1 MPLKPSE
8 PQPKSSCDKHKCN
21 KPSTEKI
28 KMPKK
33 LLISKKWH
41 PDCAH
46 EVTTKSAGIITSKPP
61 RNKPNKTSNSL
72 PVVPK
77 QSKILDFCKTCGDT
91 DDIETAVAVFSNT
104 VTNSTSKTSAV
115 SSKNSK
121 HAVSPKYSQ
130 QELKTD
136 SQKIKMETK
145 VVKQYYKNEK
155 YADSKSTIDYTKTSC
170 RDVKINTKKSKGA
183 LKTDKKIKIEEEVV
197 QEHYLNEKFADL
209 YDSMHDFDTIGRNGQ
224 VLDTITEVNEKQVS
238 SDNKS
243 TLSQEKSSEESNIF
257 TLPSEDEVSL
267 KKLKEFREK
276 NYFEC
281 HSSKNRIASKGS
293 VISLQDH
300 KCRYRLYLNDRLFPV
315 AIDNDH
321 NDNIRCVDCHLPLE
335 LAQEEDKV
343 NGTIQAKV
351 KLGSETQDMV
361 LLLPIKEPLI
371 IKQKRKEKND
381 DDVVYFGLIKMDQN
395 GNSMFNPTLPSDSL
409 ALRYQRG
416 YRQFNDVQSYRYDK
430 IEDSDVIYI

>member
-1 MPLKPSE
+1 MPLKPSKL
-8 PQPKSSCDKHKCN
+8 QPKSSCDKHKCN
-21 KPSTEKI
+21 KSSTEKI
-28 KMPKK
+28 KMPKRM
-33 LLISKKWH
+33 LISKKWH
-41 PDCAH
+41 PDCSH
-46 EVTTKSAGIITSKPP
+46 EVKTKSAGIIASKPQ

-72 PVVPK
+72 PIVPK
-77 QSKILDFCKTCGDT
+77 HSKILDFCKTCGDT

-104 VTNSTSKTSAV
+104 VTNSTSKTNAV

-121 HAVSPKYSQ
+121 HVVSPKNSQ

-136 SQKIKMETK
+136 SQKVKVETK

-155 YADSKSTIDYTKTSC
+155 YADSKSTVDYTKTS
-170 RDVKINTKKSKGA
+170 RKSVKINSKKNNAA
-183 LKTDKKIKIEEEVV
+183 LKSDKKIDIEDEVV

-209 YDSMHDFDTIGRNGQ
+209 YDSIHDFDTIIRNEQ
-224 VLDTITEVNEKQVS
+224 VLDTITEVNERQVS

-243 TLSQEKSSEESNIF
+243 TLSHKKSSQSNLC
-257 TLPSEDEVSL
+257 TSTSEDEVSL
-267 KKLKEFREK
+267 KKLKEFRKK

-315 AIDNDH
+315 AMDNDH

-335 LAQEEDKV
+335 LAQEGDKV

-371 IKQKRKEKND
+371 IKQKRKENND
-381 DDVVYFGLIKMDQN
+381 DDVVYFGLVKMDQN
-395 GNSMFNPTLPSDSL
+395 GNSMFNPSLPSDSL
-409 ALRYQRG
+409 ALRYQKG
-416 YRQFNDVQSYRYDK
+416 YRQFDDVQIYRYDK

>member
-1 MPLKPSE
+1 MPLKPSK

-33 LLISKKWH
+33 VLISKKWH
-41 PDCAH
+41 PVCSH
-46 EVTTKSAGIITSKPP
+46 EVKTKSAGIIASKPQ

-77 QSKILDFCKTCGDT
+77 QSRSLDFCKTCGDT
-91 DDIETAVAVFSNT
+91 DDIQTAVAKFSNT
-104 VTNSTSKTSAV
+104 VTNSTRKTSAV

-121 HAVSPKYSQ
+121 HAISPKNSQ
-130 QELKTD
+130 PALKTD
-136 SQKIKMETK
+136 SQKVKVETK
-145 VVKQYYKNEK
+145 VVKQFYKNEK
-155 YADSKSTIDYTKTSC
+155 YADSKSTVDYTKTSSK
-170 RDVKINTKKSKGA
+170 RVKINSNKGP
-183 LKTDKKIKIEEEVV
+183 LKTDKNIEIEEEVV
-197 QEHYLNEKFADL
+197 QEHYLNERFADL
-209 YDSMHDFDTIGRNGQ
+209 YDSMHDFDNFVKNDQ
-224 VLDTITEVNEKQVS
+224 VLDTITEVNEKQAS

-243 TLSQEKSSEESNIF
+243 TLSHKKSSEESIY
-257 TLPSEDEVSL
+257 TLPSDDEISW

-281 HSSKNRIASKGS
+281 HSSKNRIASKAS

-315 AIDNDH
+315 AMDNDH

-335 LAQEEDKV
+335 LAQEEDNI

-371 IKQKRKEKND
+371 IKQKRTEKND
-381 DDVVYFGLIKMDQN
+381 DDVVYFGLVKMDQN
-395 GNSMFNPTLPSDSL
+395 GNSKFNPSLPSDSL
-409 ALRYQRG
+409 ALRYQKG